1 MLTSG
6 SIGPNEI
13 VAPYGLFRVL
23 VCFMLHEMR
32 GDALL
37 VLLKLDQLGA
47 AFDFYTVSR
56 EMVSEDLLSVILSDQ
71 YRVRLPMR

>member
-13 VAPYGLFRVL
+13 VDPYGLFRVL

-37 VLLKLDQLGA
+37 VLLKID
-47 AFDFYTVSR
+47 
-56 EMVSEDLLSVILSDQ
+56 
-71 YRVRLPMR
+71 